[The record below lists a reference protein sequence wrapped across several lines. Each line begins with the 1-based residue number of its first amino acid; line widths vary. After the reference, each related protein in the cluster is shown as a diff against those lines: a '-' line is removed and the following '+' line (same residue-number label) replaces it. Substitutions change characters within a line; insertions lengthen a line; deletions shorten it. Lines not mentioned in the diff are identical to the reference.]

1 MMIIST
7 ICFSIMVLLVKYI
20 RHYPLTEIIFFR
32 SLVIMLIVPFLL
44 IKNKVNI
51 LGNNKFLLIFRC
63 LLSGIIMACYF
74 YTVTTMDLTDAIT
87 LKQLSPVLIII
98 LASIW
103 LREKIN
109 FNQFVIFIIAL
120 LGALLI
126 IKPGFRLDIFPAII
140 GIISALLTAVTH
152 TALRNLRL
160 TDDPLVIVNYLGYI
174 IGLISFGI
182 LLFQQNFIFPD
193 PFSFI
198 ILLLMGFAGL
208 GGQFALTKA
217 YQLAP
222 AKLVS
227 LYLYLEIIFGTF
239 LAILFFNEIPDI
251 LSIIGAF
258 LIILSGYLNFIYNK
272 KDY

>member
-1 MMIIST
+1 MIIST

-182 LLFQQNFIFPD
+182 LLFQLNFIFPD